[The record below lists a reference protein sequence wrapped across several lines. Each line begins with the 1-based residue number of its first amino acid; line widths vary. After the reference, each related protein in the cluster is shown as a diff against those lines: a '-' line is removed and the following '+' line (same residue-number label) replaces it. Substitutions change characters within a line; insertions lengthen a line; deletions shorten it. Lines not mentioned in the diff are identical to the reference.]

1 MKKTTNWRNQRKK
14 ELRKWIKE
22 ITVERRVLRDE
33 QRGYKLE
40 LYKLKEGEGK

>member
-22 ITVERRVLRDE
+22 ITVERRILLRE

-40 LYKLKEGEGK
+40 LYELKGAEK